1 VAGKLAGILV
11 GIAKN
16 CRNVDAVTAPIQVE
30 DGLDALY
37 RGLRLAAHR
46 QLRRYRPGATLN
58 TTALV
63 HEAWIRLSADD
74 AHAALPR
81 DEFLKLA
88 STAMRQLIVDYARR
102 RGASKRG
109 GGALAVELDAE
120 SHADPSSAFVLD
132 VVAIDFAM
140 RELGRLDPELE
151 RLAECRLFAGMSMQE
166 AASVLQRPMRS
177 LERDWSRARAYLT
190 DALNPA

>member
-1 VAGKLAGILV
+1 MGDG
-11 GIAKN
+11 N
-16 CRNVDAVTAPIQVE
+16 AVTTQALVE
-30 DGLDALY
+30 GRLDALY
-37 RGLRLAAHR
+37 SGLRLAAHR

-102 RGASKRG
+102 RGAVKRG
-109 GGALAVELDAE
+109 GGAVPLELDPD
-120 SHADPSSAFVLD
+120 SHGDGLATSVVD
-132 VVAIDFAM
+132 VIAIDSAM
-140 RELGRLDPELE
+140 RELGKLDPALE
-151 RLAECRLFAGMSMQE
+151 TLAECRLFAGMTMQE
-166 AASVLQRPMRS
+166 AATVLQRPMRS
-177 LERDWSRARAYLT
+177 LERDWSRARAYLM